1 VPSSFSGSFSRVDSV
16 AVDDVL
22 HSGQANQVAK
32 RINQGILSGL
42 GDMHWRCLWAAH
54 SFVRN
59 LRNPSNDVVPLY
71 PPEDEWW
78 QLYGLYKETVYNW
91 PTAGVG
97 DYEGLNQGNPA
108 VGFFF
113 GNPGKNDSE
122 HTRTEDIPLREFLG
136 APAPSTPLE
145 EWDLG
150 KQQRGA
156 ILASDLTDFSKA
168 PAMEVARIFE
178 SINSGITPK
187 NAYHKTLGGKIQDSS
202 DEMIHEK
209 GQQWNQM
216 MTQFLNEWRGTDDE
230 REDAGD
236 WNPKELT
243 VAYEE
248 MLDSQWFL
256 APAYGVSVGSGGAV
270 SAEYPLFEWATP
282 SLPGTYGS
290 IGNNDN
296 VSNPGD
302 DFSFYGFL
310 VVGVNVTTFHRVEF
324 EIDGVVVHTT
334 LINAAKPQDFVMF
347 PVGFKG
353 NLKVKLVDGFSSPV
367 DIYVEVAQLM
377 DHKPEVFD
385 LYVYLRMATA
395 RSSSPSIYRG
405 KIVSDAKDIS
415 DDYFSKGMI
424 LNGPSADLPAE
435 TNLAK
440 FAPYQAMRDF
450 LISFFRIVNYDRL
463 KGYYVDGDGNSVLVF
478 DRRGKGDSNAD
489 IFQNL
494 APLATPVTQIQ
505 EGVLYIVKADGAAP
519 SGDINYD
526 GSNYKIDETFR
537 GNQAQDLD
545 FTGATDLGVYESDFL
560 IDIDDIPKTWI
571 SNEWV
576 MSIGGQTVYKDNI
589 SATYKPDTYGDILGA
604 FHDRCHTFSSAMDKT
619 DGTGKGKDFHEFGLS
634 QTTLPDVVTKV
645 ETPPGYRYEGDDV
658 PYSTTSRLVND
669 LIDTADG
676 ASSSTCRDSI
686 WDAFGDHS
694 IDDVG
699 SGDCDGISA
708 HYESCQ
714 VFKAPYLV
722 KAIRVQTGAGS
733 SVHNV
738 EVVINGRLT
747 KSSSA
752 PSSIADS
759 SASRSAYLS
768 TDTGPRTDENTVVA
782 CLRWKIDGVDD
793 EERIG
798 DISATADADYDPT
811 LVKGAALCRFF
822 FQRLAPHVYDD
833 ADIEIQPDRD
843 TKPIAQLWQYHEFV
857 IRASVSGFLD
867 EQRVLDT
874 LTYDAGPPSLCW
886 NQDSR
891 DLTMAEA
898 LSLIGSSDD
907 RLAIRNSGED
917 RGGYGVLPNTIMR
930 AAAQAEMAQVLN
942 LLTASRF
949 GVPVYLESRTLTWSR
964 FKEVSITNSEGFSI
978 IENLSWEEPGGAA
991 TQGAWGQDSIPFSES
1006 AEAWSD
1012 ILSDGGTLKAYFFR
1026 RSVEWRVRP
1035 HPKVIEAVPLALRS
1049 YVDSVGLGTPILIQ
1063 DPIKSQVSKLKDPS
1077 PGDDIDDVGEIVV
1090 IENPAERCMIG
1101 QSGTLEAGTPPN
1113 GPIIG
1118 VTADIDASNGAQL
1131 RNSVI
1136 SSIGINSIAE
1146 NYIRVP
1152 LT

>member
-1 VPSSFSGSFSRVDSV
+1 VPSSFSGSFSRVNSV
-16 AVDDVL
+16 AVDDIL
-22 HSGQANQVAK
+22 HSGQANLVAK

-59 LRNPSNDVVPLY
+59 FRNPSSDPVPLY

-78 QLYGLYKETVYNW
+78 QLYGLYKETIYNW

-122 HTRTEDIPLREFLG
+122 SVRSADIPLREYLG
-136 APAPSTPLE
+136 APAPSSPLD

-168 PAMEVARIFE
+168 PAMEVARQFE
-178 SINSGITPK
+178 TINSGITEL
-187 NAYHKTLGGKIQDSS
+187 NAYHKTLGGKIKDSS
-202 DEMIHEK
+202 QEMIHEK

-216 MTQFLNEWRGTDDE
+216 MTQFLGEWRGTDDE
-230 REDAGD
+230 REEAGD
-236 WNPKELT
+236 WDPKELT

-256 APAYGVSVGSGGAV
+256 SPSYGVSVGSGGAV
-270 SAEYPLFEWATP
+270 SAEYPLFEWASFAT
-282 SLPGTYGS
+282 SGTYGTV
-290 IGNNDN
+290 NATDN
-296 VSNPGD
+296 VSNHTG
-302 DFSFYGFL
+302 FSFVGFIAVASNIL
-310 VVGVNVTTFHRVEF
+310 GIYRVQVEL
-324 EIDGVVVHTT
+324 DGVVVQTLTMTT
-334 LINAAKPQDFVMF
+334 SETEQAVWF
-347 PVGFKG
+347 PEPLKG
-353 NLKVKLVDGFSSPV
+353 NIKIKLIDSIFGSS
-367 DIYVEVAQLM
+367 DIYVEVAELM

-385 LYVYLRMATA
+385 LYVFLRLATA
-395 RSSSPSIYRG
+395 KSSSPSIYRG
-405 KIVSDAKDIS
+405 KIVSDAKEIS
-415 DDYFSKGMI
+415 DDYFEKGMI
-424 LNGPSADLPAE
+424 LNGPSADVPAE
-435 TNLAK
+435 TQIAK

-463 KGYYVDGDGNSVLVF
+463 KGYYVDGDGNSVLIF
-478 DRRGKGDSNAD
+478 DRRGKGVSDAD
-489 IFQNL
+489 LFQNL
-494 APLATPVTQIQ
+494 CPLATPVTQIQ
-505 EGVLYIVKADGAAP
+505 EGVLYVIKADGAAP
-519 SGDINYD
+519 SGDVGYNGND
-526 GSNYKIDETFR
+526 YKLDETFR
-537 GNQAQDLD
+537 GTQTQDLD
-545 FTGATDLGVYESDFL
+545 FTGAIDLGVYESDFL

-576 MSIGGQTVYKDNI
+576 MSIGGQTVYKDTSN
-589 SATYKPDTYGDILGA
+589 ATYKPETYGDILGA
-604 FHDRCHTFSSAMDKT
+604 FHDRCHTFSSAMDKQ
-619 DGTGKGKDFHEFGLS
+619 DGTGKGKDFHKFGLS
-634 QTTLPDVVTKV
+634 QTTLPDVATKV

-669 LIDTADG
+669 LIDTEDG
-676 ASSSTCRDSI
+676 SSSSTCRDSI
-686 WDAFGDHS
+686 WDAFGAHS
-694 IDDVG
+694 VDDVG
-699 SGDCDGISA
+699 DGDCDGISA

-714 VFKAPYLV
+714 VFKAPYLI
-722 KAIRVQTGAGS
+722 KQIRIQTGVGAS
-733 SVHNV
+733 DNNV
-738 EVVINGRLT
+738 EVVLDGRLT
-747 KSSSA
+747 KGSSA
-752 PSSIADS
+752 PSILDS
-759 SASRSAYLS
+759 SASRSTYLS

-798 DISATADADYDPT
+798 DISATADGDYNPT

-833 ADIEIQPDRD
+833 SDVDIQPDRD
-843 TKPIAQLWQYHEFV
+843 TKPIAQLWQYHEFI

-874 LTYDAGPPSLCW
+874 LTYDAGPPSSCTS
-886 NQDSR
+886 QDSR
-891 DLTMAEA
+891 DLTMTRAMT
-898 LSLIGSSDD
+898 LIGSSDD
-907 RLAIRNSGED
+907 RLAIKNSGED
-917 RGGYGVLPNTIMR
+917 RGGYGVLPNTAMR
-930 AAAQAEMAQVLN
+930 AAAQSEMAQVLN
-942 LLTASRF
+942 LLSASRF
-949 GVPVYLESRTLTWSR
+949 GVPVYLESRTLTWSK
-964 FKEVSITNSEGFSI
+964 FKAVSITTSEGFSI
-978 IENLSWEEPGGAA
+978 IENLAWEEPGG
-991 TQGAWGQDSIPFSES
+991 TPTEGAWGQDSIPFGES

-1012 ILSDGGTLKAYFFR
+1012 ILSDGGVHKAYFFR

-1063 DPIKSQVSKLKDPS
+1063 DPIKSQVNKIKAPS

-1101 QSGTLEAGTPPN
+1101 QSGTLEAGNPPD

-1118 VTADIDASNGAQL
+1118 ITADIDTTNGAQL